1 MTATTRVQMVGGGQ
15 MGLALAKGM
24 IDAGWGTAEE
34 IRIIEIDAGR
44 AEQLATLVPGA
55 VIADQLVEG
64 VDTVLAVKPHL
75 ITTVAASLPT
85 PGRVMSIAAGITTAA
100 IEAVVPDRTPVLRVM
115 PNTPALLGHG
125 ASGLAPGAAANDDDL
140 VWASDLLASVGSVA
154 VVTEAQLDAVTGLSG
169 SGPAYYFL
177 IAEAM
182 IDAGVAAGLPRATA
196 KLLAHQTMAG
206 AAAMLMESDKPASEL
221 RGDVTTPKGTT
232 AAGLR
237 VLEQRGVRG
246 ALIDAV
252 AAAADRS
259 VELGR
264 S

>member
-1 MTATTRVQMVGGGQ
+1 MTDIRIQMVGGGQ

-24 IDAGWGTAEE
+24 IDANWAAAEE
-34 IRIIEIDAGR
+34 IRIVEIDPTR
-44 AEQLATLVPGA
+44 AEQLAALAPGA
-55 VIADQLVEG
+55 EIADVPAEG

-75 ITTVAASLPT
+75 VLTAASSLSAPR
-85 PGRVMSIAAGITTAA
+85 RVMSVAAGITTAA
-100 IEAVVPDRTPVLRVM
+100 IEAVVPDGTPVLRVM

-125 ASGLAPGAAANDDDL
+125 ASGLAPGAHAGDDDL
-140 VWASDLLASVGSVA
+140 AWAQGLLASVGSVA

-182 IDAGVAAGLPRATA
+182 VDAGVAAGLTRATA

-206 AAAMLMESDKPASEL
+206 AAAMLMEGDKPASEL

-259 VELGR
+259 AELGR

>member
-1 MTATTRVQMVGGGQ
+1 MVGGGQ

-24 IDAGWGTAEE
+24 IDADWATAGE
-34 IRIIEIDAGR
+34 IRIVEVDANR
-44 AEQLATLVPGA
+44 ADELASLVPGIDVVSSPA
-55 VIADQLVEG
+55 SGL
-64 VDTVLAVKPHL
+64 DTVLAVKPHL
-75 ITTVAASLPT
+75 VTAVAEGLESPA
-85 PGRVMSIAAGITTAA
+85 RVVSIAAGITTAA
-100 IEAVVPDRTPVLRVM
+100 IEAVVPADTPVLRVM
-115 PNTPALLGHG
+115 PNTPALLGQG
-125 ASGLAPGAAANDDDL
+125 ASGLAPGLNASADDL
-140 VWASDLLASVGSVA
+140 AWAQGLLQSVGSVA

-182 IDAGVAAGLPRATA
+182 VDAGVAAGLPRATA

-206 AAAMLMESDKPASEL
+206 AAAMLMAGDKPASEL
-221 RGDVTTPKGTT
+221 RGDVTTPNGTT

-259 VELGR
+259 AELG
-264 S
+264 SA

>member
-1 MTATTRVQMVGGGQ
+1 MVGGGQ

-24 IDAGWGTAEE
+24 IDAQWAAAEA
-34 IRIIEIDAGR
+34 IRIVEVDADR
-44 AEQLATLVPGA
+44 AKQLESLIPG
-55 VIADQLVEG
+55 VEVAESAAG
-64 VDTVLAVKPHL
+64 GFDNVLAVKPHL
-75 ITTVAASLPT
+75 VTAVAAQLPS
-85 PGRVMSIAAGITTAA
+85 PKRVVSIAAGITTSAMEAA
-100 IEAVVPDRTPVLRVM
+100 LPDGTPVLRVM

-125 ASGLAPGAAANDDDL
+125 ASGLAPGAHADADDL
-140 VWASDLLASVGSVA
+140 AWAEGLLQSVGTVA

-182 IDAGVAAGLPRATA
+182 VDAGVAAGLTRATA
-196 KLLAHQTMAG
+196 TLLAHQTMAG
-206 AAAMLMESDKPASEL
+206 AAAMLMAGDKPASEL

-259 VELGR
+259 AELGR
-264 S
+264 A